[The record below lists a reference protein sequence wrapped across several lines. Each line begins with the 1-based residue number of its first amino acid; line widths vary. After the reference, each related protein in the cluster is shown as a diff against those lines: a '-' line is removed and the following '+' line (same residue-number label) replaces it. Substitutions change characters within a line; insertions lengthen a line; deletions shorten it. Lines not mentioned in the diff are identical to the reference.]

1 MSDDP
6 LDDLFASPEAFEAF
20 IKKYY
25 QLKEARQKHP
35 YVGDLIR
42 ALLPYPNGLKRPL
55 VMQELKKQRKKDGL
69 PIPRSF
75 EAAVQ
80 NSYNHYSED
89 SDVFRKREAPPEDG
103 LFYSPDGK
111 GSGRWA
117 VRPERALQWLKMK
130 LGEPRLI

>member
-6 LDDLFASPEAFEAF
+6 PDDLFAREVQGVL
-20 IKKYY
+20 KKYHA
-25 QLKEARQKHP
+25 LKEARQKHP
-35 YVGDLIR
+35 YVGDLI
-42 ALLPYPNGLKRPL
+42 AVLLSYPGGLRRSL
-55 VMQELKKQRKKDGL
+55 VIYELEKQRTQDGL
-69 PIPRSF
+69 PIPTSF

-89 SDVFRKREAPPEDG
+89 SEVFRKRAAPSAEG

-117 VRPERALQWLKMK
+117 VHAERALKWLKARVGDPK
-130 LGEPRLI
+130 LL